1 MEETIDVRKSA
12 AYDGDVHAVE
22 CERLILKICD
32 GQCVIRAVVE
42 AGSIK

>member
-1 MEETIDVRKSA
+1 MEETFDARNSP

-22 CERLILKICD
+22 CERLVLKIRD

-42 AGSIK
+42 AGRIK